1 MKYTGLEEVV
11 IESDWGSKKSAE
23 TNYSPGIG
31 EAKLSLGRLDYT
43 TGYGFTGCF
52 TKGCQICAGS

>member
-31 EAKLSLGRLDYT
+31 EAKLSLGRLD
-43 TGYGFTGCF
+43 
-52 TKGCQICAGS
+52 